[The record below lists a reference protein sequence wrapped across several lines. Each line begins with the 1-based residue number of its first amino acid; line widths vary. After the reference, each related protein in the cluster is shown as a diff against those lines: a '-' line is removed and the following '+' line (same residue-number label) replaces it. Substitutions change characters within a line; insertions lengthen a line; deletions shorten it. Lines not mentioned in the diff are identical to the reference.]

1 VENRPKFMA
10 AFQCPA
16 QVPHRPH
23 ALAGRGQSGVALA
36 AATAYNEC
44 GGLMRYLI
52 ALLAL
57 AGLIVSCFALREH
70 YRTGA
75 APCDINEKW
84 DCGVVNHSPFAELGG
99 IISVMVPS
107 GANFLENHPGL
118 AKPASI
124 PVAVVGIAGYL
135 AIIGFALA
143 RRWWMVLLLATGAVG
158 FSLLLTYIEARLLET
173 YCIWCVTSAGII
185 GLTEVASIVAV
196 ARRRR

>member
-1 VENRPKFMA
+1 
-10 AFQCPA
+10 
-16 QVPHRPH
+16 
-23 ALAGRGQSGVALA
+23 
-36 AATAYNEC
+36 
-44 GGLMRYLI
+44 MRYLI

-70 YRTGA
+70 YRTGV

-99 IISVMVPS
+99 IVSVLIPNES
-107 GANFLENHPGL
+107 NFLENHPGL

-143 RRWWMVLLLATGAVG
+143 RRWWMVLLLTTGAVG
-158 FSLLLTYIEARLLET
+158 FSFLLTYIEARLLET

-185 GLTEVASIVAV
+185 GLTEIASIVAV